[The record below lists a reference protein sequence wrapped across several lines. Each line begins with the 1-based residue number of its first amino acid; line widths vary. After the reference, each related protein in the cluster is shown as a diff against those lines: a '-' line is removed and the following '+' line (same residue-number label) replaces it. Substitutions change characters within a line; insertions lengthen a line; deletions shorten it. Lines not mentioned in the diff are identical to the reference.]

1 MTMFTYLFISGLC
14 LLLLLHIVCKFWQD
28 AVEIHSTADNLDK
41 GRELAA
47 RREQATKDPQRN
59 ASRTVW
65 LHTSPLNTA
74 MSGNKAMTPPTR
86 CSRGPMPGIRRSLAC
101 NRIVTTSDGVPL
113 SVRDWGSH
121 DAGHTIVLL
130 HGFCLNKESWNIQIT
145 QLIRRWN
152 NNIRIISY
160 DHRGHGDSGNAP
172 MHTYRIDRLADDLA
186 ELLVALGVTGPLT
199 LVGHSM
205 GGMTAL
211 AYLGRPATKRPVE
224 PESLV
229 LVATA
234 AGNLG
239 SHGLGRLLSTPAP
252 SMLYHLIHHMPRAG
266 TDEVVQFLA
275 RPVCAALTRHS
286 GYGEAA
292 PKSLVD
298 ASAAA
303 INATPSTTKVGFLPG
318 LKDYDCS
325 QALSSITA
333 KTTMISGGADK
344 LTPMCHA
351 RKLAAGIPGAMLICR
366 PTAGHT
372 LLHEVPQLVTGAITC
387 AIAGDSPV
395 PAQTSPVEDEERV
408 S

>member
-1 MTMFTYLFISGLC
+1 
-14 LLLLLHIVCKFWQD
+14 
-28 AVEIHSTADNLDK
+28 
-41 GRELAA
+41 
-47 RREQATKDPQRN
+47 
-59 ASRTVW
+59 
-65 LHTSPLNTA
+65 
-74 MSGNKAMTPPTR
+74 
-86 CSRGPMPGIRRSLAC
+86 MPGARQSLPC
-101 NRIVTTSDGVPL
+101 NRIVTTSDGVRL
-113 SVRDWGSH
+113 SVRDWGSRA
-121 DAGHTIVLL
+121 AGHTVVLL
-130 HGFCLNKESWNIQIT
+130 HGFCLNKDSWNIQMT
-145 QLIRRWN
+145 QLIRHWGN
-152 NNIRIISY
+152 DIRIISY
-160 DHRGHGDSGNAP
+160 DHRGHGNSGDAS

-211 AYLGRPATKRPVE
+211 AYLGRPAGKRPVE

-239 SHGLGRLLSTPAP
+239 SYGLGRLLSTPVT
-252 SMLYHLIHHMPRAG
+252 SMLYHLIQHMPRAG
-266 TDEVVQFLA
+266 TDEVVRFLA

-286 GYGEAA
+286 GYGDVA
-292 PKSLVD
+292 PKSLVA

-325 QALSSITA
+325 QTLGSIAA
-333 KTTMISGGADK
+333 KTTVISGGADK

-351 RKLAAGIPGAMLICR
+351 RELAAGIPEATHIHR

-372 LLHEVPQLVTGAITC
+372 LLHEIPQVVTEAINS
-387 AIAGDSPV
+387 AIATSRRV
-395 PAQTSPVEDEERV
+395 PAQTSPVEDAERV

>member
-1 MTMFTYLFISGLC
+1 
-14 LLLLLHIVCKFWQD
+14 
-28 AVEIHSTADNLDK
+28 
-41 GRELAA
+41 
-47 RREQATKDPQRN
+47 
-59 ASRTVW
+59 
-65 LHTSPLNTA
+65 
-74 MSGNKAMTPPTR
+74 MSGNQAVTPQAPPTR
-86 CSRGPMPGIRRSLAC
+86 CSRRRIPGTRRPLTR
-101 NRIVTTSDGVPL
+101 NRVVTTSDGVAL
-113 SVRDWGSH
+113 SVRDWGSRH
-121 DAGHTIVLL
+121 AGHTVVLL
-130 HGFCLNKESWNIQIT
+130 HGFCLNKESWTIQTT
-145 QLIRRWN
+145 QLIRRWG

-211 AYLGRPATKRPVE
+211 AYLGRPASKRPVE
-224 PESLV
+224 PETLV

-239 SHGLGRLLSTPAP
+239 SHGLGRLLSTPAT
-252 SMLYHLIHHMPRAG
+252 SLLYHLVHHMPRAG

-275 RPVCAALTRHS
+275 RPLCAALTRHS
-286 GYGEAA
+286 GYGETA
-292 PKSLVD
+292 PKSLV
-298 ASAAA
+298 AMSAAT

-318 LKDYDCS
+318 LKNYDCT
-325 QALSSITA
+325 QTLRSITA
-333 KTTMISGGADK
+333 NTTIISGGADK

-351 RKLAAGIPGAMLICR
+351 RKLAAGIPGATLIHR

-372 LLHEVPQLVTGAITC
+372 LLHEIPQVVTTAISS
-387 AIAGDSPV
+387 AIAAGRRVLAP
-395 PAQTSPVEDEERV
+395 TSPAEDQERV

>member
-1 MTMFTYLFISGLC
+1 
-14 LLLLLHIVCKFWQD
+14 
-28 AVEIHSTADNLDK
+28 
-41 GRELAA
+41 
-47 RREQATKDPQRN
+47 
-59 ASRTVW
+59 
-65 LHTSPLNTA
+65 
-74 MSGNKAMTPPTR
+74 MSGNKAMTLQTR
-86 CSRGPMPGIRRSLAC
+86 CSHGRMTGARRSLPR
-101 NRIVTTSDGVPL
+101 NRVVITSDGVRL
-113 SVRDWGSH
+113 SVRDWGSRA
-121 DAGHTIVLL
+121 AGHTVMLL
-130 HGFCLNKESWNIQIT
+130 HGFCLNKDSWNIQMT
-145 QLIRRWN
+145 QLIRHWGN
-152 NNIRIISY
+152 DIRIISY

-186 ELLVALGVTGPLT
+186 ELLVVLGVTGPLT

-211 AYLGRPATKRPVE
+211 AYLGRAASKRPVE

-239 SHGLGRLLSTPAP
+239 SHGLGRLLSTPVT
-252 SMLYHLIHHMPRAG
+252 SLLYHLIHHMPRAG

-275 RPVCAALTRHS
+275 RPLCAALTRHG

-292 PKSLVD
+292 PKPLVA

-318 LKDYDCS
+318 LKEYDCS
-325 QALSSITA
+325 QTLRSITA
-333 KTTMISGGADK
+333 NTTVISGGADK
-344 LTPMCHA
+344 LTPPCHA
-351 RKLAAGIPGAMLICR
+351 RKLADGIPGATLIHQ

-372 LLHEVPQLVTGAITC
+372 LLHEIPQVVTGAISS
-387 AIAGDSPV
+387 AIAAGSRV
-395 PAQTSPVEDEERV
+395 LTQTSPAEGKERV